1 MGSVRRTPKLTAG
14 IRYFYIVSVYTMST
28 S

>member
-1 MGSVRRTPKLTAG
+1 MGSVRRTPKLTDG
-14 IRYFYIVSVYTMST
+14 IRYFYIVSVYTMSI